1 VDGLCCLRV
10 LSGKVAYLH
19 RIEAIS
25 RDARVMAVGKLL
37 LFEFLSG
44 KLLIGVGGGSEEIM
58 SELAIREE
66 VKDLRLYAKSTSK
79 L

>member
-1 VDGLCCLRV
+1 MLQIVTSHL
-10 LSGKVAYLH
+10 LSRH

-25 RDARVMAVGKLL
+25 RDVRVLA
-37 LFEFLSG
+37 
-44 KLLIGVGGGSEEIM
+44 VGGGSEEIM

-66 VKDLRLYAKSTSK
+66 AKDLKKYARTKVNTSSN